1 MSIVKGYSRKSNTT
15 YFYDQDM
22 HWNPETGRPEGTRR
36 LIGKLD
42 VETGKMVPTGKRGRP
57 KKKTEQDQP
66 SVVDTDQRILEL
78 QGKIDDLTKMYQ
90 ELFDENAR
98 LKTLNRD
105 YEKKI
110 QVIKKSF
117 DSLYDK
123 LADL

>member
-1 MSIVKGYSRKSNTT
+1 
-15 YFYDQDM
+15 
-22 HWNPETGRPEGTRR
+22 
-36 LIGKLD
+36 
-42 VETGKMVPTGKRGRP
+42 MVPTGKRGRP

>member
-1 MSIVKGYSRKSNTT
+1 
-15 YFYDQDM
+15 M